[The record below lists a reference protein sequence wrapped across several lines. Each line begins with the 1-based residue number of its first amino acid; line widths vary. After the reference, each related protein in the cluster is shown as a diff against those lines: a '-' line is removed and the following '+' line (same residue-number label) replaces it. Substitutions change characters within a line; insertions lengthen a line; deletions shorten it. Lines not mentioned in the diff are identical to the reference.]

1 MHEQHVAL
9 TEECELV
16 PLRVARK
23 QQVARDIWL
32 YELRH
37 PQGGALP
44 EFTPGAHVCLQT
56 PAGFRRNYSLC
67 SDPVRR
73 DIYQIAVKRDAA
85 GRGGSI
91 SIVDDVHDGDV
102 LPVGAPNNHFE
113 LAPRAARFLFIAGG
127 IGITRILSMMRFLK
141 NAGRNQF
148 ILYYC
153 TRDAEHAAF
162 QKDLEFE
169 FPGQVRFHHDHG
181 NSAQSLDLWPVLE
194 KPSHA
199 HIYCCGPRGL
209 MDSVRDM
216 SGHWPS
222 GSVHFESFGV
232 DAKTRAANVPF
243 TLRMRKS
250 GVILEVGA
258 EQSILE
264 VLRAN
269 GYRVPSSCESGV
281 CGACKTGFV
290 AGEADHRDMVL
301 IEHEKDSRI
310 MICVSRARS
319 SELVVDL

>member
-1 MHEQHVAL
+1 MHEPHVAL
-9 TEECELV
+9 TEERELV

-67 SDPVRR
+67 NAPARR

-91 SIVDDVHDGDV
+91 SMVDDVHDGDV

-127 IGITRILSMMRFLK
+127 IGITPILSMMRFLK

-162 QKDLEFE
+162 QKNLEFE
-169 FPGQVRFHHDHG
+169 FPGQV
-181 NSAQSLDLWPVLE
+181 PV
-194 KPSHA
+194 P
-199 HIYCCGPRGL
+199 PRSWRL
-209 MDSVRDM
+209 
-216 SGHWPS
+216 
-222 GSVHFESFGV
+222 
-232 DAKTRAANVPF
+232 
-243 TLRMRKS
+243 
-250 GVILEVGA
+250 GA
-258 EQSILE
+258 IS
-264 VLRAN
+264 R
-269 GYRVPSSCESGV
+269 S
-281 CGACKTGFV
+281 V
-290 AGEADHRDMVL
+290 AGAR
-301 IEHEKDSRI
+301 KAKSRTHI
-310 MICVSRARS
+310 LLRSARTDGQRARHVRS
-319 SELVVDL
+319 LAVGKRPL

>member
-127 IGITRILSMMRFLK
+127 IGITPNSVNDEVSQECRSQPIHTLLLHTRRRARRIPERSRVRISG
-141 NAGRNQF
+141 AG
-148 ILYYC
+148 
-153 TRDAEHAAF
+153 
-162 QKDLEFE
+162 
-169 FPGQVRFHHDHG
+169 
-181 NSAQSLDLWPVLE
+181 PV
-194 KPSHA
+194 P
-199 HIYCCGPRGL
+199 PRSRQL
-209 MDSVRDM
+209 
-216 SGHWPS
+216 
-222 GSVHFESFGV
+222 
-232 DAKTRAANVPF
+232 
-243 TLRMRKS
+243 
-250 GVILEVGA
+250 GA
-258 EQSILE
+258 IS
-264 VLRAN
+264 R
-269 GYRVPSSCESGV
+269 S
-281 CGACKTGFV
+281 V
-290 AGEADHRDMVL
+290 AGAR
-301 IEHEKDSRI
+301 KAKSRTHI
-310 MICVSRARS
+310 LLWSARTDGQRARHVRALAVGKRS
-319 SELVVDL
+319 L